1 MLHVQ
6 KVNMQS
12 SARVLMPDLW
22 ACTCRDLHH
31 GWCMDHRTSV
41 PWSLGNWSL
50 NSALRLWNV
59 LLARRLASWRA
70 CIPLFLLQVEGSGR
84 LLDSRSILIE
94 LQSDESVVP
103 TNSHPWLCL
112 TQAEAGVMVVAVDYR
127 SWADRC

>member
-1 MLHVQ
+1 M
-6 KVNMQS
+6 
-12 SARVLMPDLW
+12 
-22 ACTCRDLHH
+22 
-31 GWCMDHRTSV
+31 
-41 PWSLGNWSL
+41 
-50 NSALRLWNV
+50 